1 MMNFVAIF
9 LFIETQDQ
17 LQAINDVTQD
27 LESGT
32 PMDRLICGDVG
43 FGKTEVAM
51 RAAAIIISNN
61 SNNIKNQIAI
71 ITPTTLLSKQHYK
84 NFKNRFNSIKTSIV
98 QLSRLVKN
106 SEAKLIRNQ
115 IENGDAQII
124 IGTHSLLQN
133 NIKFNNLA
141 LVIIDEEQHF
151 GVAQKEKLKKLRNNV
166 HILNLSATPIPRT
179 LQMSLTG
186 VKDLS
191 LIATPPLDRLSVRN
205 FVMPFDN
212 IITKEAIM
220 REYNRGGKIFFVVPR
235 VKDLHE
241 IMPKLQKLLPD
252 LKIAC
257 AHGQMPVNELDD
269 IMNEF
274 SDSDTDI
281 LISTTIIESGI
292 DISIANTMIIYK
304 AEMFGLSQLYQ
315 LRGRV
320 GRSKLRGYCYFM
332 TDRGKKIKDSA
343 KKKLEVMQNLDSLGV
358 GFNIASHDMDI
369 RGSGNLLGDEQS
381 GHIKETGVELYQQM
395 LLETIDKLKNSSEIN
410 SNQEIIT
417 SEIDHSIQIKL
428 SISLLIPKDYIED
441 LSLRMSFYKKIAL
454 IKNNDDQ
461 EALCNEMNDR
471 FGKIPQEVNNLMEI
485 AKIKHQCYLINITSI
500 TTGQNTILIAFKDN
514 KFRNP
519 DKLLKLVFSSNNK
532 IKINPDQKLVFHCQL
547 INDQAKINKV
557 YEILKIIQQL

>member
-1 MMNFVAIF
+1 
-9 LFIETQDQ
+9 
-17 LQAINDVTQD
+17 
-27 LESGT
+27 
-32 PMDRLICGDVG
+32 
-43 FGKTEVAM
+43 
-51 RAAAIIISNN
+51 
-61 SNNIKNQIAI
+61 
-71 ITPTTLLSKQHYK
+71 
-84 NFKNRFNSIKTSIV
+84 
-98 QLSRLVKN
+98 
-106 SEAKLIRNQ
+106 
-115 IENGDAQII
+115 
-124 IGTHSLLQN
+124 LQN